1 MDPLV
6 HRIRETYDALPL
18 GERKLAELILEM
30 RGDLAAYSATE
41 LAARS
46 GVSKAT
52 AARLVRRLGYADF
65 HEMRQQARNHY
76 HNGSPLAELSNTLGL
91 EATLSQH
98 LAHDVAGLTRTME
111 TIAPEDVQ
119 AAVDILA
126 GAQRVTVVGF
136 RNSYAPAFYAR
147 ELLVQVRPQ
156 VILLPVSGQTV
167 SEELSDLGRGDAILA
182 FGFRRR
188 PPVLGRILRIAAA
201 AKARTVLLGDSSLGK
216 AGKVGKVGKV
226 GKAGKSAHIV
236 LRCFSR
242 GARLFDSY
250 VAAMSLVNYL
260 GSGVAL
266 ALGASAQARLRRIE
280 SLHEEF
286 SDLER

>member
-6 HRIRETYDALPL
+6 HRIRETYAALPL

-91 EATLSQH
+91 EATLAQH
-98 LAHDVAGLTRTME
+98 LAHDVAGLTRTIE
-111 TIAPEDVQ
+111 TIPAGDVQ
-119 AAVDILA
+119 AAVGILA
-126 GAQRVTVVGF
+126 GAQRVIVVGF

-147 ELLVQVRPQ
+147 ELLVQVRPH

-188 PPVLGRILRIAAA
+188 PPVLGRILRTAAA
-201 AKARTVLLGDSSLGK
+201 AKARTVLLGDSSIGK
-216 AGKVGKVGKV
+216 F
-226 GKAGKSAHIV
+226 GKSAQIV
-236 LRCFSR
+236 FRCISR

-266 ALGASAQARLRRIE
+266 ALGASAQERLRRIE
-280 SLHEEF
+280 SLHEKF

>member
-91 EATLSQH
+91 EATLAQH
-98 LAHDVAGLTRTME
+98 LAHDVAGLTRTIE
-111 TIAPEDVQ
+111 TIPAGDVQ
-119 AAVDILA
+119 AAVGILA
-126 GAQRVTVVGF
+126 GAQRVIVVGF

-147 ELLVQVRPQ
+147 ELLVQVRPH

-167 SEELSDLGRGDAILA
+167 SEELSDLGRSDAILA

-201 AKARTVLLGDSSLGK
+201 AKARTVLLGDSSIGK
-216 AGKVGKVGKV
+216 F
-226 GKAGKSAHIV
+226 GKSAQIV

-266 ALGASAQARLRRIE
+266 ALGASAQERLRRIE
-280 SLHEEF
+280 SLHNEF

>member
-91 EATLSQH
+91 EATLAQH
-98 LAHDVAGLTRTME
+98 LAHDVAGLTRTIE
-111 TIAPEDVQ
+111 TIPAGDVQ
-119 AAVDILA
+119 AAVGILA
-126 GAQRVTVVGF
+126 GAQRVIVVGF

-147 ELLVQVRPQ
+147 ELLVQVRPH

-167 SEELSDLGRGDAILA
+167 SEELSDLGRSDAILA

-201 AKARTVLLGDSSLGK
+201 AKARTVLLGDSSIGK
-216 AGKVGKVGKV
+216 F
-226 GKAGKSAHIV
+226 GKSAQIV
-236 LRCFSR
+236 FRCFSR

-266 ALGASAQARLRRIE
+266 ALGASAQERLRRIE
-280 SLHEEF
+280 SLHNEF

>member
-98 LAHDVAGLTRTME
+98 LAHDVSGLTRTME

-126 GAQRVTVVGF
+126 GAQRVIVVGF

-201 AKARTVLLGDSSLGK
+201 AKARTVVLGDSSLGK
-216 AGKVGKVGKV
+216 AGNASKV
-226 GKAGKSAHIV
+226 GKARNSAHIV

>member
-91 EATLSQH
+91 EATLAQH
-98 LAHDVAGLTRTME
+98 LAHDVAGLTRTIE
-111 TIAPEDVQ
+111 TIPAGDVQ

-126 GAQRVTVVGF
+126 AAQRVIVVGF

-147 ELLVQVRPQ
+147 ELLVQVRPH

-216 AGKVGKVGKV
+216 V
-226 GKAGKSAHIV
+226 GKSAKV
-236 LRCFSR
+236 VFRCISH

-266 ALGASAQARLRRIE
+266 ALGASAQERLRRIE

>member
-76 HNGSPLAELSNTLGL
+76 HNGSPLAELSNTRDLDGTLAEHLG
-91 EATLSQH
+91 
-98 LAHDVAGLTRTME
+98 HDIAYLRRTIE
-111 TIAPEDVQ
+111 TIPADHVQ
-119 AAVDILA
+119 AAVKILA

-136 RNSYAPAFYAR
+136 RNSYPLAFYAR

-156 VILLPVSGQTV
+156 VNLLPVPGQTV
-167 SEELSDLGRGDAILA
+167 AEEFSDLGRGDAVLA

-188 PPVLGRILRIAAA
+188 PPVLGRILRAAAA

-216 AGKVGKVGKV
+216 V
-226 GKAGKSAHIV
+226 GKSAHIV
-236 LRCFSR
+236 FRCYSR

-266 ALGASAQARLRRIE
+266 ALGASAQERLRRIE

>member
-76 HNGSPLAELSNTLGL
+76 HNGSPLAELSNSLGL

-98 LAHDVAGLTRTME
+98 FAHDVAGLTRTIE
-111 TIAPEDVQ
+111 TIPPEDVQ

-126 GAQRVTVVGF
+126 GAQRVIVVGF

-147 ELLVQVRPQ
+147 ELLVQVRRQ

-201 AKARTVLLGDSSLGK
+201 TKARTILLGDSSLGK
-216 AGKVGKVGKV
+216 AGKVGK
-226 GKAGKSAHIV
+226 SPHIV

-266 ALGASAQARLRRIE
+266 ALGASAQERLRRIE

-286 SDLER
+286 SDLES

>member
-6 HRIRETYDALPL
+6 QRIRETYEALPL

-65 HEMRQQARNHY
+65 HEMRQQARNQY
-76 HNGSPLAELSNTLGL
+76 HNGSPLAEMSTTIGL
-91 EATLSQH
+91 EATLAQH

-111 TIAPEDVQ
+111 TIPADDVQ
-119 AAVDILA
+119 AAVGILA
-126 GAQRVTVVGF
+126 RAQRVIVVGF

-147 ELLVQVRPQ
+147 ELLVQVRAH

-188 PPVLGRILRIAAA
+188 PPLLGRILRIAAA
-201 AKARTVLLGDSSLGK
+201 AKARTVLLGDSSIGK
-216 AGKVGKVGKV
+216 F
-226 GKAGKSAHIV
+226 GKSANIV

-266 ALGASAQARLRRIE
+266 ALGARAQKRLHRIE
-280 SLHEEF
+280 SLHDEL

>member
-46 GVSKAT
+46 GVSQAT

-126 GAQRVTVVGF
+126 GAQRVIVVGF

-147 ELLVQVRPQ
+147 ELLGQVRPH
-156 VILLPVSGQTV
+156 VILLPISGQTV

-201 AKARTVLLGDSSLGK
+201 AKARTVVLGDSSLGK
-216 AGKVGKVGKV
+216 AGKVGK
-226 GKAGKSAHIV
+226 ARNSAHIV

>member
-6 HRIRETYDALPL
+6 HRIRETYDVLPL

-65 HEMRQQARNHY
+65 YEMRQQARNYY
-76 HNGSPLAELSNTLGL
+76 HNGSPLAELSNALGL

-98 LAHDVAGLTRTME
+98 LAHDVASLTRTIE
-111 TIAPEDVQ
+111 TIPSGDVQ

-126 GAQRVTVVGF
+126 GAQRVIVVGF

-167 SEELSDLGRGDAILA
+167 SEELSDLGRSDAVLA

-188 PPVLGRILRIAAA
+188 PPVLGRFLRIAAA
-201 AKARTVLLGDSSLGK
+201 AKARIVLLGDSSLGK
-216 AGKVGKVGKV
+216 AGKLRKV
-226 GKAGKSAHIV
+226 GKAGKSAYIV

-242 GARLFDSY
+242 GSRLFDSY

-266 ALGASAQARLRRIE
+266 ALGASAQERLRRIE

-286 SDLER
+286 GDLER